1 MSVSSRFD
9 AMQLVAVARRA
20 FLLAG
25 ALALVGSVGDA
36 AEGFPLTRS
45 APRPLLWLGA
55 LVVGGAVSLAGEATG
70 GWILEGDR
78 TTDPLWKRTGRLAL
92 SLAALFAIIAVFVLA
107 AKFVSSA

>member
-25 ALALVGSVGDA
+25 ALALAGLVGDA
-36 AEGFPLTRS
+36 SEGFPLTRS
-45 APRPLLWLGA
+45 APRPFLWLGA
-55 LVVGGAVSLAGEATG
+55 IVLGGAVSLVGEAAG

-92 SLAALFAIIAVFVLA
+92 FVAALFAIIAVFILA
-107 AKFVSSA
+107 ARFVGSA